1 MAGRGEALS
10 AAAERLAG
18 PVLAYADRLP
28 WVAEDMAAL
37 AGHARVLLDRFGTEA
52 LRAGLPPQ
60 AVAAARAALALLLQ
74 DAGAA
79 NPVLPGWQG
88 AARGFGAMDGASL
101 AEALRRG
108 GAELDPVRALVA
120 DCLARTEARRQALDR
135 SRPAG
140 WGAMLAVLAAAWLL
154 AALAWA
160 LWVETG
166 QSRAL
171 DRLFQAE
178 AVAAGLDRDAP
189 FADLGARLDRL
200 RRAEVQ
206 VAAGMARVR
215 VRPLGW
221 LTGRDAARR
230 AAAALAQARA
240 RHLPPALARAID
252 AALAGEGEPAAAY
265 DTLRAWSV
273 LSGAADWQP
282 AWLAGWAEDRA
293 AADPALAGLAPHL
306 LALPHRP
313 DTPIAPPDAE
323 LLAQA
328 RVLAAETPE
337 PERAFLELRR
347 SAEAAALPPWHLL
360 QALPAL
366 ADIAERRSGL
376 PRDRPVPGLYTAAG
390 WDMARAR
397 GAGLAVEAARQAG
410 AALFA
415 EAPAQQNDS
424 PDRVMALLQGATLQH
439 WQDWLGD
446 LRLRSFDDRRRAVL
460 VSGAL
465 SRPDS
470 PLAALIAEVWRQA
483 GGTDRSRP
491 HALQLAVAVR
501 FGPEIQY
508 VESGR
513 IAQIAALF
521 AELNV
526 ALGAMDADAADA
538 QRRLLGVQARARTVR
553 ALRDAPPLI
562 GRLVEDTLAES
573 GAAEA
578 SDLTNPLTRAWQAEV
593 LPLCA
598 PALAGR
604 FPFAQGPDADPA
616 AVAALIGPG
625 GAMDRFLAA
634 RAATLLDRE
643 ADPWRW
649 KPEARF
655 AGLSPDSAAF
665 LQRALTAGAAL
676 APGLRISAAA
686 LAERGRATLLIG
698 GDGGPVGAAGDA
710 VALDWPGAD
719 PAAGIEVSFATP
731 EGAAR
736 LQQPG
741 PWGLMRL
748 LAPLRLRER
757 DGGRRFLIDLRT
769 EGARLFLEMG
779 FERPLNPLSARRL
792 LAGLA
797 CPQVL

>member
-1 MAGRGEALS
+1 MAGRGEALTGTTG
-10 AAAERLAG
+10 RLAQ

-28 WVAEDMAAL
+28 WVTEDMAAL
-37 AGHARVLLDRFGTEA
+37 AGHARVLLERFETEA

-60 AVAAARAALALLLQ
+60 AAQAARAGLALLLQ

-79 NPVLPGWQG
+79 NPALPGWQG

-108 GAELDPVRALVA
+108 GPELDPVRELVA
-120 DCLARTEARRQALDR
+120 DCLSRTETRRQRLDR

-140 WGAMLAVLAAAWLL
+140 WGGMLAVLAGAWLL
-154 AALAWA
+154 AAIGWA

-166 QSRAL
+166 QGRAL
-171 DRLFQAE
+171 DRLFQDQ
-178 AVAAGLDRDAP
+178 AVAAGLDRDAV
-189 FADLGARLDRL
+189 FADLGVRLDRL
-200 RRAEVQ
+200 QLAQAQ

-221 LTGRDAARR
+221 LTGHDAASRAEDAL
-230 AAAALAQARA
+230 AAARE

-252 AALAGEGEPAAAY
+252 RALAGEGEPAAAY
-265 DTLRAWSV
+265 DTLRAWSI
-273 LSGAADWQP
+273 LTGAADWQP

-293 AADPALAGLAPHL
+293 AADPGLAGFGPHL
-306 LALPHRP
+306 LAMPRRP
-313 DTPIAPPDAE
+313 QTAITPPDAE

-328 RVLAAETPE
+328 RSLAAEASE
-337 PERAFLELRR
+337 PDRAFLELRR
-347 SAEAAALPPWHLL
+347 SAEAAGLAPWRPL
-360 QALPAL
+360 QALPGL
-366 ADIAERRSGL
+366 ADIAGRRSGL
-376 PRDRPVPGLYTAAG
+376 PLDRPIPGLYTAAG
-390 WDMARAR
+390 WEMARAR
-397 GAGLAVEAARQAG
+397 GAGLAVESARQAG
-410 AALFA
+410 AALFPH
-415 EAPAQQNDS
+415 APATENDS
-424 PDRVMALLQGATLQH
+424 PDRVMALLQMATLQI

-465 SRPDS
+465 SQPDS
-470 PLAALIAEVWRQA
+470 PLAALIAEVWRQV

-491 HALQLAVAVR
+491 HDLQLATAVR

-538 QRRLLGVQARARTVR
+538 QRRLLSVQARARSIR

-578 SDLTNPLTRAWQAEV
+578 SDLTNPLTRAWQTEV

-604 FPFAQGPDADPA
+604 FPFAEGPDADPA
-616 AVAALIGPG
+616 AIAALIGPG
-625 GAMDRFLAA
+625 GAVDRFLAA
-634 RAATLLDRE
+634 RAADLLDRE
-643 ADPWRW
+643 AEPWRW

-676 APGLRISAAA
+676 APGLQISAAA
-686 LAERGRATLLIG
+686 LAERGRATLLVG
-698 GDGGPVGAAGDA
+698 GQGGPVGAAGDA
-710 VALDWPGAD
+710 VVLDWPGAD
-719 PAAGIEVSFATP
+719 PAAGVEVSFATP

-748 LAPLRLRER
+748 LGPLRLRER

-769 EGARLFLEMG
+769 QNARLFLEMG

-792 LAGLA
+792 LAGFA